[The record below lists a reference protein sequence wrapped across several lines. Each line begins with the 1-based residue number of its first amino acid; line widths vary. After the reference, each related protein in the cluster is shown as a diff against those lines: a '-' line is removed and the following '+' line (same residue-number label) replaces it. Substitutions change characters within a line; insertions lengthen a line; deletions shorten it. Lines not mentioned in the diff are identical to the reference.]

1 MTIANVKGLYR
12 RLMQDSDLRKSL
24 NAAKDHEARMAI
36 LAEEHLDFTDGEFE
50 DAYGNMLVEVQTAEQ
65 HEMLNQFRNWWVML
79 RTM

>member
-12 RLMQDSDLRKSL
+12 RLFEDKELRQKL
-24 NAAKDHEARMAI
+24 NAAENHEARMAV

-79 RTM
+79 RSM